1 MKNIL
6 LSLFIFFSSS
16 CKKENKIT
24 NNKHD
29 SRKIIEINKDSL
41 KQIKD
46 TTLFINSSEGENVKV
61 LINIKTQDSIIESEI
76 LGETGK
82 STYKFTFNKTLKNGE
97 CTTYRYS
104 EPIYVN
110 SNPKIN
116 IEKKENLSSSKESLN
131 RLTNIFNSYLK
142 VFLYQ
147 KDTSKSANTKWL
159 GKYSLVINENDED
172 WRDIHEI
179 HLNISKDSITYLAKG
194 FQLYQYY
201 LLYPIKKDSSIKLKY
216 VKSLDNTESWALNK
230 TKDFGT
236 LIFDGKNYIWSCPY
250 IDINFSNG
258 KNKKYTL
265 RKIQ

>member
-1 MKNIL
+1 MKNFISLYLLAL
-6 LSLFIFFSSS
+6 LSFLD
-16 CKKENKIT
+16 CKKT
-24 NNKHD
+24 D
-29 SRKIIEINKDSL
+29 SKTKDYNRGIV
-41 KQIKD
+41 KNDFFQKVKD

-61 LINIKTQDSIIESEI
+61 LINTKTQDSIIESEI

-116 IEKKENLSSSKESLN
+116 IEKKENLSSSKESSN

-147 KDTSKSANTKWL
+147 KNTYKSSNNKWL
-159 GKYSLVINENDED
+159 GKYSLVINKNDED

-201 LLYPIKKDSSIKLKY
+201 LLSPIKKDNSIKLKY

-236 LIFDGKNYIWSCPY
+236 LIFDGQNYIWSCPY